1 MPSEAQAITSL
12 VETGMIGR
20 IGHVNWQNRLCG
32 LAEQLEQ
39 VIYVDWQNRLSMWTG
54 RTGYMDWKNM
64 LSVWTG
70 RTGYMD

>member
-32 LAEQLEQ
+32 LAEQLDD
-39 VIYVDWQNRLSMWTG
+39 ILYNDWQ
-54 RTGYMDWKNM
+54 NM